1 MSAPLTTNKREL
13 WTLAF
18 RQRCLWMRAVKFGFS
33 AGLLQALV
41 NQGDVWWR
49 HAVSPSVVMK
59 TMASPL
65 IGLTLVFLTSA
76 STWVQDHSEK
86 GKL

>member
-1 MSAPLTTNKREL
+1 MTAPLTTNRREL
-13 WTLAF
+13 WQLAF
-18 RQRCLWMRAVKFGFS
+18 RQRCLWMRAVKFGFT
-33 AGLLQALV
+33 AGLLQAVV

-49 HAVSPSVVMK
+49 HAVSSGVVAK
-59 TMASPL
+59 TIASPL

-76 STWVQDHSEK
+76 GTWVQDHSEK